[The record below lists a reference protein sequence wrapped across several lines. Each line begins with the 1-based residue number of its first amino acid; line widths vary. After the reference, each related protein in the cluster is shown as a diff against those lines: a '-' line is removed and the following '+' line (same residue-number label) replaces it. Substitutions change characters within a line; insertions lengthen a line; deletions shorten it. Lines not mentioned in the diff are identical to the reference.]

1 MWVNQIVMNDSERND
16 AVLRISTKIQQ
27 DGTAIS
33 EQNQSVLEQY
43 IKYAVSFGVPES
55 EAPEI
60 VGESFLYLQMQDS
73 PNEDPLQKG
82 DQFGVGFS

>member
-1 MWVNQIVMNDSERND
+1 MNDSERNGI
-16 AVLRISTKIQQ
+16 VLRIATKIQQ
-27 DGTAIS
+27 DGTS
-33 EQNQSVLEQY
+33 YDEQNQSVLEQY
-43 IKYAVSFGVPES
+43 IKYAVSLGVLES

-82 DQFGVGFS
+82 DKFGVGFS

>member
-1 MWVNQIVMNDSERND
+1 MNDSERNSI
-16 AVLRISTKIQQ
+16 VSRISAKIQQ
-27 DGTAIS
+27 DGTPYD
-33 EQNQSVLEQY
+33 EQSQSVLEQY
-43 IKYAVSFGVPES
+43 IKYAVSLDVPES

-82 DQFGVGFS
+82 DKFGVGFS

>member
-1 MWVNQIVMNDSERND
+1 MNDSERNSI
-16 AVLRISTKIQQ
+16 VLRIATKIQQ
-27 DGTAIS
+27 DGTPYD

-43 IKYAVSFGVPES
+43 IRYSVSLGVPES

-60 VGESFLYLQMQDS
+60 VGESFLYLQMQNS

-82 DQFGVGFS
+82 DKFGVGFS